1 MGEAWHLGWWAPLAP
16 AVDPDELIDPN
27 VHGGLLSAVAAGSPL
42 DHLGQHRLATLKEAG
57 LAGPDGR
64 PRFPVAR
71 SEQAKALR
79 AAATDLGNA
88 IARLLAGEWSRL
100 EVEYEPVH
108 GMVANP
114 ARPAAQDCGGVRGGA
129 GSPPHGS
136 GLTPN
141 SNPAAFLVVGGL
153 LLDLGVRR
161 LLRRQGLAAPPFGSA
176 YAWLAEGEREGAGVW
191 FARATPLAGR
201 GYLVRCGRP
210 DAPAWSALGVDP
222 EAAPALPAAREP
234 ALTELAEGFGWSVVR
249 LVEDAIPALDPVRRR
264 IPGADDEGAFLTWA
278 YTLAIDTALERLA
291 DRGLVTLPATGAL
304 AIRVTAPALAGL

>member
-16 AVDPDELIDPN
+16 AVEPDELIDPS

-42 DHLGQHRLATLKEAG
+42 DHLGQRRLASLKGVG

-71 SEQAKALR
+71 AEQAKSLR
-79 AAATDLGNA
+79 AAATDLGRG

-100 EVEYEPVH
+100 EVEYEPLHAIV
-108 GMVANP
+108 GGS
-114 ARPAAQDCGGVRGGA
+114 ARDL
-129 GSPPHGS
+129 SPS
-136 GLTPN
+136 

-176 YAWLAEGEREGAGVW
+176 YVWLAEGEREGAGVW

-210 DAPAWSALGVDP
+210 DSPAWSALAVDP
-222 EAAPALPAAREP
+222 EAAPALPAAHEP

-249 LVEDAIPALDPVRRR
+249 LVEDAIPALDPIRRR

-278 YTLAIDTALERLA
+278 YTLAMDTTLERLA
-291 DRGLVTLPATGAL
+291 GRGLVTLPATGAL
-304 AIRVTAPALAGL
+304 AVRVTAPALAGL

>member
-1 MGEAWHLGWWAPLAP
+1 MGEAWHLGWWAPLPP

-42 DHLGQHRLATLKEAG
+42 DHLGQRRLATLKGAG

-71 SEQAKALR
+71 AEQAKSLR
-79 AAATDLGNA
+79 AAATDLGRA

-100 EVEYEPVH
+100 EVEYEPLRAI
-108 GMVANP
+108 VAGT
-114 ARPAAQDCGGVRGGA
+114 ARDA
-129 GSPPHGS
+129 PPS
-136 GLTPN
+136 
-141 SNPAAFLVVGGL
+141 SPAAFLVVGGL

-176 YAWLAEGEREGAGVW
+176 YVWLAEGDRESAGIW

-210 DAPAWSALGVDP
+210 DAPAWSALAVDP

-234 ALTELAEGFGWSVVR
+234 ALTELTEGFGWSVVR
-249 LVEDAIPALDPVRRR
+249 LIEDAIPALDPVRRR

-278 YTLAIDTALERLA
+278 YTLAIDSALERLA
-291 DRGLVTLPATGAL
+291 SRGLVTLPATGAM
-304 AIRVTAPALAGL
+304 AIRVTTPALAGL

>member
-16 AVDPDELIDPN
+16 AVNPEELIDPN

-42 DHLGQHRLATLKEAG
+42 DHLGQRRLATLKGAG

-71 SEQAKALR
+71 AEQAKSLR
-79 AAATDLGNA
+79 AAATDLGRA

-100 EVEYEPVH
+100 EVEYEPLRAI
-108 GMVANP
+108 VAGT
-114 ARPAAQDCGGVRGGA
+114 ARDAP
-129 GSPPHGS
+129 SS
-136 GLTPN
+136 
-141 SNPAAFLVVGGL
+141 SPAAFLVVGGL

-176 YAWLAEGEREGAGVW
+176 FVWLAEGERESAGIW

-201 GYLVRCGRP
+201 GYLVRSGRP
-210 DAPAWSALGVDP
+210 DAPAWSALAVDP
-222 EAAPALPAAREP
+222 EAAPALPASREP
-234 ALTELAEGFGWSVVR
+234 ALTELTEGFGWSVVR
-249 LVEDAIPALDPVRRR
+249 LIEDAIPALDPVRRR

-278 YTLAIDTALERLA
+278 YTLAIDTALESLA
-291 DRGLVTLPATGAL
+291 SRGLVTLPATGAM
-304 AIRVTAPALAGL
+304 AIRVTTPALAGL

>member
-42 DHLGQHRLATLKEAG
+42 DHLGQRRLATLKEAG

-71 SEQAKALR
+71 SEQAKSLR

-108 GMVANP
+108 GMVANT
-114 ARPAAQDCGGVRGGA
+114 AHAGAQG
-129 GSPPHGS
+129 
-136 GLTPN
+136 

-234 ALTELAEGFGWSVVR
+234 ALTELAEGLGWSVVR

-278 YTLAIDTALERLA
+278 YTLAMDTALERLA

>member
-1 MGEAWHLGWWAPLAP
+1 MGEAWHLGWWAPLVP

-42 DHLGQHRLATLKEAG
+42 DHLGQRRLATLKGVG

-71 SEQAKALR
+71 AEQAKSLR
-79 AAATDLGNA
+79 AVATDLGRA

-108 GMVANP
+108 AIVATP
-114 ARPAAQDCGGVRGGA
+114 PGSGGVLGGA
-129 GSPPHGS
+129 GSPPFES
-136 GLTPN
+136 SS

-176 YAWLAEGEREGAGVW
+176 YVWLAEGDREGAGLW
-191 FARATPLAGR
+191 FARANPLAGR

-210 DAPAWSALGVDP
+210 DSPAWSALAVDP

-234 ALTELAEGFGWSVVR
+234 ALTELIEGFGWSVVR
-249 LVEDAIPALDPVRRR
+249 LIEDAIPALDPIRRR

-278 YTLAIDTALERLA
+278 YTLAMDTTLESLA
-291 DRGLVTLPATGAL
+291 GRGLVTLPGTGAM